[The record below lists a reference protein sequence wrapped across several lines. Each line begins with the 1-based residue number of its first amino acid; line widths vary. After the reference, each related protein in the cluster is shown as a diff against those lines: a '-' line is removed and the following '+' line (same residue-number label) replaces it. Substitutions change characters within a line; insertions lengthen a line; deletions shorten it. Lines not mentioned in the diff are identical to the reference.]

1 MQYIQTSQE
10 SYLFSVLEGL
20 MEAYENAEIEF
31 PMDTEEF
38 DQYLENED
46 PYNMF
51 NLLCTLENIHKLDK

>member
-10 SYLFSVLEGL
+10 SYLFSVIEGL
-20 MEAYENAEIEF
+20 VEAYSTIDLEL

-46 PYNMF
+46 LYSMF